1 SIRKAISTSRKSTL
15 AIDSRSSSSR
25 GWGQCRRRSR
35 SYSKLLRVIMKHAFL
50 VGVVAI
56 LAGSS
61 LAGQGQGRGDQP
73 PDFQTRMPW
82 ASWEGGYNSG
92 WSSVPQA
99 QQVSEPFKMF
109 DNMYYVGLQNNSS

>member
-1 SIRKAISTSRKSTL
+1 
-15 AIDSRSSSSR
+15 
-25 GWGQCRRRSR
+25 
-35 SYSKLLRVIMKHAFL
+35 MKHAFL

-109 DNMYYVGLQNNSS
+109 DNMYYVGLQGNSVLLLTTSDGLMLTRVIWSDRKLPQPPPKATSGGSRHIDAL